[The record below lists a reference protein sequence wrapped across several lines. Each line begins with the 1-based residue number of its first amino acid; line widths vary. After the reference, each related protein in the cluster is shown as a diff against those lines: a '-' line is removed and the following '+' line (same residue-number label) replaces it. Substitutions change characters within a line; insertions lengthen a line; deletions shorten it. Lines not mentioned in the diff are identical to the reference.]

1 MKEQRHNYLW
11 GLSPGNII
19 TLGLVLISVIGTAA
33 VAQYKISDNTSHI
46 TEMKKDRRTQERKL
60 GQVQQDIAVIKAVVL
75 RIERQR

>member
-1 MKEQRHNYLW
+1 MKEKRHNYLW

-33 VAQYKISDNTSHI
+33 VAQYKISDNASHI
-46 TEMKKDRRTQERKL
+46 VEMKKDRKTQDEKL
-60 GQVQQDIAVIKAVVL
+60 NTVQRDIAVIKAVVL